1 VCSADLGRFSAGGR
15 KGEPSSSAHRFGA
28 RDGEEVKKNKT
39 KNKKQKTKNKK
50 RCPYKKIPSAATYL
64 LQTLRKFV
72 GRPWRQNGKDFSKK
86 MYPALFTHLYRNT
99 LSQVY
104 FLRARGLMYPRLTSN
119 LIYS

>member
-50 RCPYKKIPSAATYL
+50 QQKEKK
-64 LQTLRKFV
+64 RKE
-72 GRPWRQNGKDFSKK
+72 KK
-86 MYPALFTHLYRNT
+86 
-99 LSQVY
+99 QY
-104 FLRARGLMYPRLTSN
+104 FLLSKM
-119 LIYS
+119 